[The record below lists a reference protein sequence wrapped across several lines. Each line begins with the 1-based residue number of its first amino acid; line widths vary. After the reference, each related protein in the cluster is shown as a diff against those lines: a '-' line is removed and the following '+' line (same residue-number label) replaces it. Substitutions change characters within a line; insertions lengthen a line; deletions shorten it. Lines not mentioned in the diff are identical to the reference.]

1 MNEHLGYSQAVRVG
15 DRIEISGQGECYHRL
30 PFPQGTQQGSPL
42 TGGWEVKDNAPS
54 FPSDLKAEIDK
65 AFENVDTTLKSIGG
79 KGWSQVY
86 RVNSYHT
93 NLEQTE
99 EVTGAMSAGFAKWMP
114 DHKPIWTEIGVKR
127 LGAPDMRVEIEVVA
141 HDPEGAKSA

>member
-1 MNEHLGYSQAVRVG
+1 MSHLKYDSYAGAGQWLHDHLGYSQAVRVG
-15 DRIEISGQGECYHRL
+15 DRIEISGQG
-30 PFPQGTQQGSPL
+30 
-42 TGGWEVKDNAPS
+42 GWELNENGDGPS
-54 FPSDLKAEIDK
+54 FPSDLKAEIEK
-65 AFENVDTTLKSIGG
+65 AFENVDRTLKSIGG

-99 EVTGAMSAGFAKWMP
+99 EVTGAMSAAFARWMP
-114 DHKPIWTEIGVKR
+114 DHKPIWTEVGVKR

-141 HDPEGAKSA
+141 HDPEGAKSAH